1 MALHEPAMMKTFG
14 NKVCLVLQELLRK
27 GADIHRNPRLGST
40 PESCIQAVLYWT
52 QLKPCT
58 CIEELRSH
66 HTQPYNGRKFV
77 LAGNRAIG
85 LLQPKQIWTLVK
97 SQMIDITEIDCLGES
112 TMSYVLML
120 TRKNNC
126 LENVRLLLELGC
138 TVRNHKQIVQAL
150 LRTGAGENNNCCFPS
165 LGPYADNDWIFP
177 SNRYWK
183 YSQILSL
190 LAAAGL
196 NPESVDEVEDF
207 ISEGYDEDSD
217 QVLTREVISGRR
229 RYVDPCE
236 YDMVNVKQSPPSLI
250 QFCRATIRKHL
261 IQVNNRSNLLVTIP
275 EIPLPRSIHNY
286 LLYKSFWHHIISKQF
301 T

>member
-1 MALHEPAMMKTFG
+1 MHK
-14 NKVCLVLQELLRK
+14 K
-27 GADIHRNPRLGST
+27 H
-40 PESCIQAVLYWT
+40 
-52 QLKPCT
+52 
-58 CIEELRSH
+58 
-66 HTQPYNGRKFV
+66 NGRKFV
-77 LAGNRAIG
+77 LAGNRVIG
-85 LLQPKQIWTLVK
+85 LLQPKQIWNLVK
-97 SQMIDITEIDCLGES
+97 LRQIDITEIDGLGES
-112 TMSYVLML
+112 TLSYVLML

-138 TVRNHKQIVQAL
+138 TVRNHKHIVQAL

-196 NPESVDEVEDF
+196 NPKGVDEIEDF
-207 ISEGYDEDSD
+207 ISEGYDAVND
-217 QVLTREVISGRR
+217 QVLTREVMGGRR

-236 YDMVNVKQSPPSLI
+236 YDMANLKQSPPSLI
-250 QFCRATIRKHL
+250 QFCRATVRKHL
-261 IQVNNRSNLLVTIP
+261 MQVNNRSNLLAMIP
-275 EIPLPRSIHNY
+275 EIPLPRAIHNY
-286 LLYKSFWHHIISKQF
+286 LLYKSFWHHIISKQL